1 MLNKF
6 TLVLLLV
13 ISAAFIAVSC
23 GGDSGTEGNLK
34 FLGDIKDE
42 NGKDVS
48 VYMDVSKIE
57 VNDTKRKFWIRYVA
71 DEKTKDEY
79 IRQVGYWEVDC
90 KDRTLYRLAEEY
102 YSPDSQLVGKT
113 DERVKEE
120 YKSEQS
126 LGAKMAAAACRYG
139 GR

>member
-23 GGDSGTEGNLK
+23 GGDGGTQGNLK

-42 NGKDVS
+42 NGKNVS

-90 KDRTLYRLAEEY
+90 KDRTLYRLAEKY
-102 YSPDSQLVGKT
+102 YSPDSQLVGET
-113 DERVKEE
+113 EERVKEE
-120 YKSEQS
+120 YESEQS

>member
-1 MLNKF
+1 MLYKF
-6 TLVLLLV
+6 TLVLLLG
-13 ISAAFIAVSC
+13 ISTAFIAVSC
-23 GGDSGTEGNLK
+23 GGDGGTEGNLK
-34 FLGDIKDE
+34 FLGNIKDE
-42 NGKDVS
+42 NEKNVS

-102 YSPDSQLVGKT
+102 YSPDSELVGKNE
-113 DERVKEE
+113 ERVKEE
-120 YKSEQS
+120 YESEQS
-126 LGAKMAAAACRYG
+126 LGAKMAATACRYG
-139 GR
+139 GK